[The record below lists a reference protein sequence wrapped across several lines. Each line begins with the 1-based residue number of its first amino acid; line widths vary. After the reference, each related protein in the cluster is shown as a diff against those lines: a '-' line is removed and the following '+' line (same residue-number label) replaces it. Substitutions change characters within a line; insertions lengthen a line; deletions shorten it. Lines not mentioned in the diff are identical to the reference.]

1 MAKSSHVA
9 GAAKVPDPIAARN
22 VRTFSA
28 RNAFCGIF
36 RIQRFKK
43 SKTINLGIALPA
55 NQNRYCLCGHS
66 TGRYGI
72 FSRNK
77 TCKLSMILIEFC
89 FLKFSSCF
97 RMIEKQAQAGRCL
110 VEIRNALNHD
120 SSTCCPHLHQ
130 ARNKSK
136 KSQHID
142 VGETSS
148 DSDEEWKPSRARKRR
163 RIESSDG
170 SSKDASQANK
180 PSPSCSKRL
189 NDAVR
194 RVNDDSSSDSIELI
208 SDSSVSRA
216 QNDVQPES
224 SKVVPPI
231 RIESVHS
238 EYTATHQH
246 KETPQT
252 TQTHNFL
259 ITVTTINNGPIYH
272 TINGHKIELNS
283 AAQQNPIRLPDGKT
297 IHVRKLMTNAAVA
310 EPAPI
315 ISQPVQIHQEIG
327 QHSVHQFQ
335 SLSGVNSSQAF
346 QQFTT
351 SSISYSMQSTESSL
365 GPRKYATGPVG
376 DACTQFERQIF
387 NAVEICQ
394 STEVKLRTLM
404 NSNAYKTVRNVNDI
418 KELLIHMSYLLSF
431 TLARYK
437 ALQDSCIDD
446 LRKLGFR
453 TEADSL
459 SDGKVIHK
467 YGSDSDVNEVEIVE
481 PKHATINLDDSDDEE
496 ANKEEPGNVT
506 TRLASD
512 VAAPTSITAIRL
524 PKVDREL
531 TAGDSRREHDVIV
544 MVLPNDDLLPTT
556 HRPFQDGLIP
566 KLKSIEP
573 LTMRDTEADGIF
585 SDNIRKLFEISDG
598 VQNKR
603 DPELNNASMEQ
614 SGGAKTIFPT
624 KKLEHVPSMAD
635 ASQYPKKI

>member
-1 MAKSSHVA
+1 
-9 GAAKVPDPIAARN
+9 
-22 VRTFSA
+22 
-28 RNAFCGIF
+28 
-36 RIQRFKK
+36 
-43 SKTINLGIALPA
+43 
-55 NQNRYCLCGHS
+55 
-66 TGRYGI
+66 
-72 FSRNK
+72 
-77 TCKLSMILIEFC
+77 
-89 FLKFSSCF
+89 
-97 RMIEKQAQAGRCL
+97 MIEKQAQTGRCL

-148 DSDEEWKPSRARKRR
+148 DSDEKWKPSRARKRR

-170 SSKDASQANK
+170 SSKDDASQANK
-180 PSPSCSKRL
+180 SSPSCSTRL

-208 SDSSVSRA
+208 SVSSVSRA
-216 QNDVQPES
+216 PNNVQPES
-224 SKVVPPI
+224 STAVPPI

-238 EYTATHQH
+238 EYAATRQN
-246 KETPQT
+246 KEPPQT
-252 TQTHNFL
+252 TQSHTFL
-259 ITVTTINNGPIYH
+259 ITVTTMNNGPIYH

-297 IHVRKLMTNAAVA
+297 IHVRKLVTHAAVA
-310 EPAPI
+310 EPAPT
-315 ISQPVQIHQEIG
+315 ISQPIQIHQEIG
-327 QHSVHQFQ
+327 QHSFHQFQ

-351 SSISYSMQSTESSL
+351 SSISYSMQSTEPSL

-387 NAVEICQ
+387 NAVEMCRA
-394 STEVKLRTLM
+394 TEVKLRTLM

-467 YGSDSDVNEVEIVE
+467 YGSDSDANEVEIVE
-481 PKHATINLDDSDDEE
+481 PTHATINLDDSDDEE

-506 TRLASD
+506 TRLVAD
-512 VAAPTSITAIRL
+512 VAATTSITAIRL
-524 PKVDREL
+524 PKVNREL

-544 MVLPNDDLLPTT
+544 MVLPNDDLSPTT
-556 HRPFQDGLIP
+556 HHPIHDGLVP

-573 LTMRDTEADGIF
+573 LTMTDEDADGMF
-585 SDNIRKLFEISDG
+585 SDNIRKLFEISNG
-598 VQNKR
+598 EQNKR
-603 DPELNNASMEQ
+603 DPELKNASMEQ
-614 SGGAKTIFPT
+614 SVGAKASLPT
-624 KKLEHVPSMAD
+624 KKLKHVPSMAN
-635 ASQYPKKI
+635 ASQCPKGI